1 MSLTKYRRKRSAAR
15 TPEPFGREVSSPSPA
30 TSGTFVVQ
38 KHAAR
43 RLHYDFRLEMEG
55 VLRSWAVPKGPSMN
69 PADKHLAVAV
79 EDHPLE
85 YGDFEGVI
93 PPGNYGAGS
102 VIVWDRGIYQ
112 VIDPPG
118 DAADAVRKG
127 KIDISLH
134 GFKLNGAFTLVR
146 TGMRANADPKDKQN
160 WLLIKKRD
168 QYASTENVF
177 EAHPRS
183 VLSGLTI
190 EELAEAPAT
199 EQKIADKLAAR
210 HLPELGAKLKY
221 LDFPLTLAKTA
232 DDPFDNDKWLF
243 EIKYDGVRV
252 LAIRQ
257 GEDTHLYARKGT
269 DITNRYP
276 EVVLALNSIALDR
289 FVLDG
294 EVVAQDENGRPS
306 FQLLQRRMHVNDARQ
321 VARLSL
327 AVPVS
332 YYVFDLL
339 GFDRFDTRTLPLE
352 ERKRLLSELIHSEGP
367 VRYCDH
373 VIGRGKDF
381 YAAISEHELEGV
393 VAKLRDSPY
402 RGTRTGD
409 WLKIKRPRT
418 EQFVIGGYSDPD
430 GTRTHFGALLLGQYE
445 SNGTLRYTDKVGTG
459 FSRDTLRKIFAM
471 LERRAQSD
479 SPFRKSAAGEPT
491 PERSAHFV
499 RPELVCNVRFTEWTE
514 GGGIR
519 QPSFLGLNPDV
530 FPRDCKYNGPGGAD
544 AVDDGIPDLEQT
556 GGGDLKESKSSKSAP
571 PPAAEPKASV
581 TNPEKIFWPKDGYTK
596 GDLVEY
602 YRAISKWM
610 LPYLKDR
617 PVMLTRFPD
626 GIDGKMFYQ
635 KDAPAFAPPWIR
647 TEKIYSEDSQ
657 REISYFI
664 IDSEEALA
672 YVANLAA
679 ITIHMWS
686 SRIQH
691 LERPDWLLFDIDPK
705 GSTTRHAVE
714 VAREVANVLREVGL
728 EPCLKTSGQMGLHVV
743 VGLAPK
749 YTYDQAKM
757 FSELVSQVVVNR
769 NREIATINRNPRT
782 RNGRVYIDY
791 LQLGHGKTIAATF
804 SVRPVP
810 GAPVSAP
817 MTWKELKPSLDPAVY
832 NIKTMIPR
840 MLRMKRDPF
849 LDAIEKHA
857 SLEDA
862 IPHLEALLSRSASRP
877 GVTGATREAE

>member
-30 TSGTFVVQ
+30 NSGTFVVQ

-102 VIVWDRGIYQ
+102 VIVWDRGIYE

-127 KIDISLH
+127 KIDITLH

-168 QYASTENVF
+168 QYATTENVF

-221 LDFPLTLAKTA
+221 SDFPLTLAKTT

-294 EVVAQDENGRPS
+294 EVVAQDEHGRPS
-306 FQLLQRRMHVNDARQ
+306 FQLLQRRMHVNDARAI
-321 VARLSL
+321 ARLSL

-409 WLKIKRPRT
+409 WLKIKRPLT

-445 SNGTLRYTDKVGTG
+445 SNGALRYTDKVGTG

-471 LERRAQSD
+471 LEERAQSE
-479 SPFRKSAAGEPT
+479 SPFRKPAAGEPT

-519 QPSFLGLNPDV
+519 QPSFLGLNSDV
-530 FPRDCKYNGPGGAD
+530 FPRDCKYGGPAGAD
-544 AVDDGIPDLEQT
+544 AVNDEVPAPEPS
-556 GGGDLKESKSSKSAP
+556 GGGDLKESKGSGKSAP
-571 PPAAEPKASV
+571 PARCGAQGFGNQPRKSFLAE
-581 TNPEKIFWPKDGYTK
+581 
-596 GDLVEY
+596 
-602 YRAISKWM
+602 
-610 LPYLKDR
+610 
-617 PVMLTRFPD
+617 
-626 GIDGKMFYQ
+626 
-635 KDAPAFAPPWIR
+635 
-647 TEKIYSEDSQ
+647 
-657 REISYFI
+657 
-664 IDSEEALA
+664 
-672 YVANLAA
+672 
-679 ITIHMWS
+679 
-686 SRIQH
+686 
-691 LERPDWLLFDIDPK
+691 
-705 GSTTRHAVE
+705 
-714 VAREVANVLREVGL
+714 
-728 EPCLKTSGQMGLHVV
+728 
-743 VGLAPK
+743 
-749 YTYDQAKM
+749 
-757 FSELVSQVVVNR
+757 
-769 NREIATINRNPRT
+769 
-782 RNGRVYIDY
+782 
-791 LQLGHGKTIAATF
+791 
-804 SVRPVP
+804 
-810 GAPVSAP
+810 
-817 MTWKELKPSLDPAVY
+817 
-832 NIKTMIPR
+832 
-840 MLRMKRDPF
+840 
-849 LDAIEKHA
+849 
-857 SLEDA
+857 
-862 IPHLEALLSRSASRP
+862 
-877 GVTGATREAE
+877 